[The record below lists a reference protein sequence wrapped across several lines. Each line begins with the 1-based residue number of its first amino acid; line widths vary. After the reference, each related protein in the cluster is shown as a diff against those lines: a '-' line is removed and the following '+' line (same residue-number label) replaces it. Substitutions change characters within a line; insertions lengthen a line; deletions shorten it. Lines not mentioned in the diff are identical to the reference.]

1 VDRVNHIAPR
11 ALRNRKHSAVWA
23 AIVIAV
29 TIVGCDSSSDD
40 APTTTVSPPVS
51 GTVTLDL
58 SKATE
63 AQGLVMLSLIGK
75 NLPQQPMA
83 AACAIVDSDPYGFT
97 GEFFPIAGPDPCSLE
112 SEPLTLDPGTYSVVV
127 AVMPGGSTSPDQC
140 AEAEVTVNGDVTVE
154 IAALGPPTECNF

>member
-1 VDRVNHIAPR
+1 MCPVNYRARRNSRPRPHI
-11 ALRNRKHSAVWA
+11 AVWA
-23 AIVIAV
+23 AAFIAV
-29 TIVGCDSSSDD
+29 TVVGCGSSDNG
-40 APTTTVSPPVS
+40 ATSTTPPPVP
-51 GTVTLDL
+51 GVVTLDL
-58 SKATE
+58 SEATE

-112 SEPLTLDPGTYSVVV
+112 SEPLMLDPGTYSVVV

-154 IAALGPPTECNF
+154 ITALGPPTECDF

>member
-1 VDRVNHIAPR
+1 MDPLNYIAPR
-11 ALRNRKHSAVWA
+11 NLRLRKHSAALA
-23 AIVIAV
+23 AILIAV
-29 TIVGCDSSSDD
+29 AVGGCGSSSDD
-40 APTTTVSPPVS
+40 ASTTSASPPVS

-58 SKATE
+58 SEATE

-112 SEPLTLDPGTYSVVV
+112 SEPLMLDPGTYSVVV

-140 AEAEVTVNGDVTVE
+140 AEAEVTVDGDVTVE
-154 IAALGPPTECNF
+154 IAALGPPTECDF